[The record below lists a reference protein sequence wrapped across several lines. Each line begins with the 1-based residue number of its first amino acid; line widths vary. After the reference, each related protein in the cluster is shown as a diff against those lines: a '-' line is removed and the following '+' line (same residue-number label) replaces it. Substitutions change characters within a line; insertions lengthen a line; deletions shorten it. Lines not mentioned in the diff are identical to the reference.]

1 MSASGQ
7 PYIVDLAVQNVAMT
21 VQPEVNTPES
31 QMIGSLNDP
40 NSLGSVQ
47 KDIMKLAGQAMAD
60 RRYDTAVPNAEGFCG
75 QAQNNLILSLL
86 ATSLMVG
93 LALALR
99 RRRR

>member
-7 PYIVDLAVQNVAMT
+7 PYIVDLAVQNVKMV

-47 KDIMKLAGQAMAD
+47 RDLMRLTGQAMAD
-60 RRYDTAVPNAEGFCG
+60 RRYDPAVPAAEGFVVS
-75 QAQNNLILSLL
+75 QQPLALSLI
-86 ATSLMVG
+86 AASLMVG
-93 LALALR
+93 LALAVRSR
-99 RRRR
+99 RR

>member
-21 VQPEVNTPES
+21 VQPEVNSPES
-31 QMIGSLNDP
+31 QMRGSLNDP

-47 KDIMKLAGQAMAD
+47 KDVMKLAGQAMAD
-60 RRYDTAVPNAEGFCG
+60 RRYDTAVPTNEGFRDQG
-75 QAQNNLILSLL
+75 NLLLSLV
-86 ATSLMVG
+86 AASLMVG
-93 LALALR
+93 LALTLR

>member
-47 KDIMKLAGQAMAD
+47 KDVMKLAGQAMAD
-60 RRYDTAVPNAEGFCG
+60 RRYDTAVPRTEGFCD
-75 QAQNNLILSLL
+75 QRNLFLSMI
-86 ATSLMVG
+86 AASLMVG
-93 LALALR
+93 LALTLR